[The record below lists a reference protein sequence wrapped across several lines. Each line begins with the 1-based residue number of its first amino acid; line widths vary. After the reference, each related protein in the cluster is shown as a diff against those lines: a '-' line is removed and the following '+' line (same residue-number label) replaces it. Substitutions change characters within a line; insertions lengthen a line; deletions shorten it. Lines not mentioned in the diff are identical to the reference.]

1 MTPARSGRAAVIVG
15 ITLVALLG
23 RSLCTGRRGRDPGR
37 RRDDHGPVAATK
49 VAATALWDFTADVL
63 RAVADGRPD
72 TNAVLAPVP
81 ISLGLAQAAAGAN
94 GATRRQV
101 DDVLHAVE
109 GFDQGLGTLWSEL
122 PNRSGSQTNDATG
135 RTGRLSV
142 EFASSLW
149 AQRNTSFEDP
159 WLETLARTWDA
170 GVRETDFRSDPEQ
183 ARRTVNDWAADATS
197 DHITQL
203 LSRGALDEL
212 TRFLATS
219 ATYLRAPWSAP
230 FAPSDT
236 RVAEFRRLDG
246 SHDTVPMMRRVDEG
260 AGWAE
265 GAGWQAVTLGVS
277 RRRTRPDGRTTGRG
291 ALHRGRACAR
301 RRRVDRPPRLD
312 PAASRSTC
320 RSHGSDSPPISI
332 WSIHSA
338 PSVRSMPSTP
348 FSPTSPGSAPT
359 RPSRWRVS
367 PTRHSSPWTRREP
380 RDRGSR
386 PVTTTTTRP
395 TTPRRPAT
403 TGRPPDDVDTAP
415 GTATA
420 VPPTVLPSRRI
431 VIDRPFL
438 VIVSDRPTGAPL
450 LYGRV
455 VSPRG

>member
-1 MTPARSGRAAVIVG
+1 MIVG
-15 ITLVALLG
+15 ITLVALLAG
-23 RSLCTGRRGRDPGR
+23 ACAPDAGDETRADVETTTA
-37 RRDDHGPVAATK
+37 PVAATK
-49 VAATALWDFTADVL
+49 VATTALWGFTADVL

-81 ISLGLAQAAAGAN
+81 ISLGLAQATAGAN
-94 GATRRQV
+94 GATRRQL

-109 GFDQGLGTLWSEL
+109 GFDQGLGSLWTAL
-122 PNRSGSQTNDATG
+122 PSRSGSQTNSTTG

-183 ARRTVNDWAADATS
+183 ARRTVNEWAADATN

-246 SHDTVPMMRRVDEG
+246 SRDTVPMMRRVDEG

-265 GAGWQAVTLGVS
+265 GAGWQAVTLTYLGDELDLTVVL
-277 RRRTRPDGRTTGRG
+277 PDEGLFTEVERALDG
-291 ALHRGRACAR
+291 AALT
-301 RRRVDRPPRLD
+301 DLLD
-312 PAASRSTC
+312 S
-320 RSHGSDSPPISI
+320 
-332 WSIHSA
+332 
-338 PSVRSMPSTP
+338 
-348 FSPTSPGSAPT
+348 
-359 RPSRWRVS
+359 
-367 PTRHSSPWTRREP
+367 TRRESVDVSLP
-380 RDRGSR
+380 RFGFTTDLDLVDPLRALGAIDAFDPLLADFTGISADEALSLAGVPHQTFFAVDEEGTEGSGTR
-386 PVTTTTTRP
+386 PVTTTTARP
-395 TTPRRPAT
+395 TTTT
-403 TGRPPDDVDTAP
+403 TGTDVEPTTPGDVDTTP

-420 VPPTVLPSRRI
+420 VPPTVAPPTRRI

-438 VIVSDRPTGAPL
+438 VIVSDRATGAPL